1 MVYNCRQKSLENEN
15 KNNNLKE
22 FDTKCVINGK
32 YFIYNFIS

>member
-1 MVYNCRQKSLENEN
+1 MVYNCRQKSLDEN